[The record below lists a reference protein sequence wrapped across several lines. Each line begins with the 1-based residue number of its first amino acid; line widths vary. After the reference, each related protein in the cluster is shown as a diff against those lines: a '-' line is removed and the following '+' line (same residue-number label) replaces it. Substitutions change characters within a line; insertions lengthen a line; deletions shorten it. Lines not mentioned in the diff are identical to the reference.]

1 MDVIKIKRL
10 WCWWIANKWN
20 SILWTWSNNSSQSY
34 YWKISCSWGATAN
47 PREIWLQK
55 KARLNSW
62 LDWFVW
68 KNLDSFYYK
77 TPVYLVNFSNN
88 AHYGHFIKYINL
100 LNIIKQ
106 TKLPSKCLYILINS
120 IEYGHKGNKRLTIYT
135 KTYRTG
141 YISIPTA
148 TGTRCLYH
156 GHIWHTLGRVP
167 ADSREFIQ
175 MGTLKII
182 SFLILF
188 K

>member
-10 WCWWIANKWN
+10 SCWWIANKWN
-20 SILWTWSNNSSQSY
+20 FSIQY
-34 YWKISCSWGATAN
+34 DEFDQIIPVN
-47 PREIWLQK
+47 PLIEK
-55 KARLNSW
+55 
-62 LDWFVW
+62 LDAVEVQ
-68 KNLDSFYYK
+68 LLTLER
-77 TPVYLVNFSNN
+77 TPVYLVKFSNN
-88 AHYGHFIKYINL
+88 VHYGHFIKYINL

-106 TKLPSKCLYILINS
+106 TKLPSKYLYILINS
-120 IEYGHKGNKRLTIYT
+120 IEYGHKGNKRLTVYMN
-135 KTYRTG
+135 TYRTG

-182 SFLILF
+182 RFQILF

>member
-1 MDVIKIKRL
+1 MQINEIQYYEFYQIIPVNSLIEKLAAVEVQLLTLERFGCKKEGKITQL
-10 WCWWIANKWN
+10 
-20 SILWTWSNNSSQSY
+20 TWLICLE
-34 YWKISCSWGATAN
+34 KLI
-47 PREIWLQK
+47 
-55 KARLNSW
+55 
-62 LDWFVW
+62 
-68 KNLDSFYYK
+68 LDSFYYK

-88 AHYGHFIKYINL
+88 AHYWHFIKYINL

-106 TKLPSKCLYILINS
+106 TKLPSKYLYILINS
-120 IEYGHKGNKRLTIYT
+120 IEYGHKGNKRLTVYT

-182 SFLILF
+182 SF
-188 K
+188 